1 MGRREALGLTATIV
15 LAIGLPLLYL
25 YAGQTRHPIIRERVS
40 DVLVASELIPAGT
53 TVEEAV
59 VENRLETRAIPEDDV
74 PEAAVT
80 NIAVLE
86 DQVALVDIFPGQQL
100 LTTMFGDR

>member
-1 MGRREALGLTATIV
+1 LTATIV
-15 LAIGLPLLYL
+15 LAIGLPLLYHL
-25 YAGQTRHPIIRERVS
+25 FAGYAKHPISYERVS

-59 VENRLETRAIPEDDV
+59 VANRLETHAIPEDDV

-86 DQVALVDIFPGQQL
+86 DQVALVDIAPGQQL
-100 LTTMFGDR
+100 LTTMFGDE